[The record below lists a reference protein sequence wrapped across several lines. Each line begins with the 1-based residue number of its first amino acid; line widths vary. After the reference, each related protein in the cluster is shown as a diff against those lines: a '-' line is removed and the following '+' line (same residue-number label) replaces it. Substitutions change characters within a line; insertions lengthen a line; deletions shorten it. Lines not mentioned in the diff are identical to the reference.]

1 MGFVDKTPE
10 GRYRAYFRD
19 PSGKQRS
26 KTFRIKKDATA
37 FLAEMQT
44 TKTRG
49 AYVSPHAGRTLFGDH
64 AEKWMAAWN
73 TEITTAARDL
83 SIMRTHVL
91 PQWGRVPL
99 GKIDDLGLQAWVTEL
114 GKRRSRA
121 TVAEALRLTSGVLR
135 SAVRNRLIPFNPRRR
150 DPGPA
155 HPHPRHRRADHQPRR
170 PPSPATARRP
180 TSTPRDRCR
189 RGRRRAAMG

>member
-1 MGFVDKTPE
+1 V
-10 GRYRAYFRD
+10 R
-19 PSGKQRS
+19 SGKQRS

-44 TKTRG
+44 SKTRG
-49 AYVSPHAGRTLFGDH
+49 AYVSPHAGRTLFGEH

-91 PQWGRVPL
+91 PQWGEVPL
-99 GKIDDLGLQAWVTEL
+99 GKIDDIGLQARVTEL

-121 TVAEALRLTSGVLR
+121 TVAEALPLTSGVLR
-135 SAVRNRLIPFNPRRR
+135 SAVRNRLIPFNPADEIR
-150 DPGPA
+150 GPA
-155 HPHPRHRRADHQPRR
+155 YRTRDTEERIITRADLRHRLLPAVPPRHRRIV
-170 PPSPATARRP
+170 ATADAGP
-180 TSTPRDRCR
+180 Q
-189 RGRRRAAMG
+189 RAASTAGRWPRS

>member
-37 FLAEMQT
+37 FLAEMET
-44 TKTRG
+44 SKTRG

-83 SIMRTHVL
+83 SVMRTHVL
-91 PQWGRVPL
+91 PQWSRVPL

-121 TVAEALRLTSGVLR
+121 TVAEAADHGGPALRGAQPPDPVQ
-135 SAVRNRLIPFNPRRR
+135 PRRR

-155 HPHPRHRRADHQPRR
+155 NPYPRHRRADHQPRR
-170 PPSPATARRP
+170 PPWPATARRP
-180 TSTPRDRCR
+180 AATPRDRR
-189 RGRRRAAMG
+189 HRGRRRAAMG